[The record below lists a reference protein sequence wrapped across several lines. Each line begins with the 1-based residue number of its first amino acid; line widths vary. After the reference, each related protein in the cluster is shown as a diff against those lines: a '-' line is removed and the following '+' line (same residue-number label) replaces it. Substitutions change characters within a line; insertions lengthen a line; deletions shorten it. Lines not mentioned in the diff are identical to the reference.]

1 MYVEMDRVNFNHD
14 GPFAIF
20 WTHVTTFQ
28 VRQTT
33 GGLEVHFS
41 GANLVLADYFYF
53 FGQCGT

>member
-1 MYVEMDRVNFNHD
+1 MYVEMARVNFNHD

-20 WTHVTTFQ
+20 WAHVTTFQ

>member
-1 MYVEMDRVNFNHD
+1 MYVEMARVNFNHD